1 MKQAIAMAA
10 VVGLMAASGVNAE
23 TAAAKAD
30 PAKAQ
35 QIVNTVCVGCHGADG
50 NSPAP
55 ANPKLAGQHEGYISK
70 QLSNF
75 KAGERKSP
83 IMSGMVAALSP
94 EDMKNLAAY
103 FSGQKQNPAAA
114 KDKDLAAKGEKI
126 YRGGITAM
134 GVPACTGCHGP
145 TGAGIPAQYP
155 RLAGQHTDYIV
166 AELTKFRSGDRANDP
181 GKMMQGVAMKLSDQD
196 MKAVAEYI
204 TGLH

>member
-10 VVGLMAASGVNAE
+10 VVGLMAASVVNAE
-23 TAAAKAD
+23 TAVKAD

-35 QIVNTVCVGCHGADG
+35 QIVNTVCVGCHGVDG

-55 ANPKLAGQHEGYISK
+55 ANPKLAGQHEGYINK

-75 KAGERKSP
+75 KSGERKSP
-83 IMSGMVAALSP
+83 IMAGMVAALSP
-94 EDMKNLAAY
+94 EDMNNLAAH
-103 FSGQKQNPAAA
+103 FSSQKQTPSAA

-145 TGAGIPAQYP
+145 TGAGVPSQYP

-166 AELTKFRSGDRANDP
+166 AELVKFRNGDRANDP
-181 GKMMQGVAMKLSDQD
+181 GKMMQMVAMKLSDQD
-196 MKAVAEYI
+196 MKAVAEYLS
-204 TGLH
+204 GLH